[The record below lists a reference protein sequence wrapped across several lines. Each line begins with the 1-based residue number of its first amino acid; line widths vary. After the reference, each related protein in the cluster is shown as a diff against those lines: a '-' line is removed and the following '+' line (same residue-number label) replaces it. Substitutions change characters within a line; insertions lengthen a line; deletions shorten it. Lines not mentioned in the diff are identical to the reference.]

1 MLMGHRILYKQKK
14 IILRVTDG
22 QSDYDRDGY
31 KVWHMV
37 GIWIIFHSQGK
48 SVCASELMVC
58 KIIKNPVFSFDQIFW
73 TCTCFVGTAK
83 FWSVN

>member
-1 MLMGHRILYKQKK
+1 MLMGHRILYKQQKK
-14 IILRVTDG
+14 IIILRVTDG

-37 GIWIIFHSQGK
+37 WYLIFFLHSTEQ

-58 KIIKNPVFSFDQIFW
+58 KIIKNPVFSFDKIF
-73 TCTCFVGTAK
+73 
-83 FWSVN
+83 